1 MGKRI
6 ENGRGGEK
14 DMDFPGELPPRG
26 EGATQPLNIYNVLF
40 CDNRVLR

>member
-14 DMDFPGELPPRG
+14 DMDFPRELPPRG